1 MANHMPVVPETLR
14 NYLAWGYGGKRA
26 FLTAMWQAGRASVGA
41 FRRYRQ
47 IHWPEVSRVV
57 FVCKGNICRSPYAEH
72 RSRAWGANAVSAGLL
87 ADPGKPA
94 APAAQQ
100 AALRR
105 GVDLAAH
112 RSRVT
117 SELVISAGDL
127 LVAFEP
133 GHAEALSVLACN
145 RAGVQ
150 VTLLGLWSSTPR
162 LVYLHDPYGFSQ
174 AYFEKCFERID
185 RGLRGILVRVPGVK
199 QKAHDQ

>member
-1 MANHMPVVPETLR
+1 MRVPPETFR

-26 FLTAMWQAGRASVGA
+26 FLAAMWHAGRASVGA
-41 FRRYRQ
+41 FRSYRQ
-47 IHWPEVSRVV
+47 IHWPEISRVV

-72 RSRAWGANAVSAGLL
+72 RSRAWGAKAVSAGLL

-133 GHAEALSVLACN
+133 RHAEALSVLARN

-150 VTLLGLWSSTPR
+150 VTLLALWSSTPW
-162 LVYLHDPYGFSQ
+162 LVYLHDPYGLSP

-199 QKAHDQ
+199 QKTHDQ